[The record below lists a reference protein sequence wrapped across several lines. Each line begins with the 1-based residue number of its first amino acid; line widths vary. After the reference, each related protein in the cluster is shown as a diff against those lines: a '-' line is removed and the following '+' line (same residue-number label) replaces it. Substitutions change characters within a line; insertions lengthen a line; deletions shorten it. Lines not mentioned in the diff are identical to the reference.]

1 MSAENLGDPFD
12 QAILNAEN
20 NSVLQDVMDK
30 MAQGIAVWDADLN
43 LLLYSQ
49 KFLEIWDLDEDH
61 VKKNPQL
68 PVLLRII
75 LLKVGV
81 PKDQVDEMVKV
92 RLQSLQE
99 DDADLSSIIQLPD
112 GRWLEN
118 MARRATS
125 GRWVMTY
132 TDITARRNAE
142 DKEHA
147 ALAELELLNRQ
158 KDRFFSIIAHDLR
171 SPFNALMGFSSH
183 LVDKADRLSADQVK
197 EFSGYVH
204 QSAEQVFKL
213 LENLLDWA
221 RLQMERVEHNPVSFN
236 VPEIVR
242 RTVDVLGPVAEGK
255 NIRLIDD
262 TSDLQTYA
270 DPDMIDTV
278 IRNLVN
284 NAIKF
289 TPENVSITVS
299 ATRKE
304 THIEINVADT
314 GIGID
319 EARISDMFSLAQT
332 SNSTSGTA
340 GEAGTGLGLILCKEL
355 VERNNGEIHIA
366 SQSGVGTDISIM
378 LPHTPEQA
386 C

>member
-1 MSAENLGDPFD
+1 MTAENFGDPFD

-20 NSVLQDVMDK
+20 NSVLQDAMDK

-61 VKKNPQL
+61 VRKNRNL

-75 LLKVGV
+75 LLKVGIAE
-81 PKDQVDEMVKV
+81 DQVDDAVKV

-118 MARRATS
+118 MARRAAS

-132 TDITARRNAE
+132 TDITARRSAE
-142 DKEHA
+142 EKEHA
-147 ALAELELLNRQ
+147 ALAELELLNQQ

-171 SPFNALMGFSSH
+171 SPFNALIGLSDH
-183 LVDKADRLSADQVK
+183 LFNKAETLSPEQVK

-204 QSAEQVFKL
+204 RSAEQVFKL

-221 RLQMERVEHNPVSFN
+221 RLQMERVEHNPVRFN
-236 VPEIVR
+236 VREIVR

-255 NIRLIDD
+255 HIQLIDD
-262 TSDLQTYA
+262 TTDLHTFA

-289 TPENVSITVS
+289 TPEQGTITLRAAEVDS
-299 ATRKE
+299 QIK
-304 THIEINVADT
+304 ISVADT
-314 GIGID
+314 GIGINED
-319 EARISDMFSLAQT
+319 RIADMFSLAQT
-332 SNSTSGTA
+332 SSSTSGTA
-340 GEAGTGLGLILCKEL
+340 GEGGTGLGLILCKEL
-355 VERNNGEIHIA
+355 VERNSGEIRIS
-366 SQSGVGTDISIM
+366 SQPGVGTDISIL
-378 LPHTPEQA
+378 LPITQEQA
-386 C
+386 G